1 MHIRMKR
8 AGGACSSTADCVSG
22 NVCSKWGWCQ
32 WTTIYGQDGPSQVH
46 IYLLFFP
53 YLTNIIARVPQ
64 PQEEVLLASVSQ
76 VLIVHPGFLIA
87 VSWAFAMVAG

>member
-8 AGGACSSTADCVSG
+8 AGGACSSTTDCVSG

-46 IYLLFFP
+46 NFLVCP
-53 YLTNIIARVPQ
+53 YLKKIQHLTNSIGRDPQ
-64 PQEEVLLASVSQ
+64 RQEEVLLVSV
-76 VLIVHPGFLIA
+76 
-87 VSWAFAMVAG
+87 